1 MLLNSDIILP
11 SDPLASDK
19 MGAHKT
25 LACQASRRHQRLL
38 RGGCERHL
46 TRDKSKGLPGAAIS
60 NPVLPLGPLCFAEV
74 LSGPGVSLRV
84 SGPVREAKGGQN
96 RVRTDVRMFRSD
108 VKLIPARHLQWQHLR
123 RIARIVFPLAEDVT
137 AVLRGPSPH
146 TSLLFFKDSSRH

>member
-1 MLLNSDIILP
+1 MTKTHLHINLLPVLERRKADSLAMLLNSDIILP

-84 SGPVREAKGGQN
+84 SEPVRWQREARCFRTSCLNMNKRGLRENTKEQ
-96 RVRTDVRMFRSD
+96 VRYV
-108 VKLIPARHLQWQHLR
+108 
-123 RIARIVFPLAEDVT
+123 
-137 AVLRGPSPH
+137 
-146 TSLLFFKDSSRH
+146 